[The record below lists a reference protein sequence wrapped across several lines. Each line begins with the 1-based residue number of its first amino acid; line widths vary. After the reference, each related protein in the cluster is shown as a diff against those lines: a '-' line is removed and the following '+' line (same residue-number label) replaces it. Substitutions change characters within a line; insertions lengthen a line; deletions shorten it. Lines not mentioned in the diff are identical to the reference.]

1 MLTYPGLFFTE
12 KRYTVSYAIK
22 MAACIYLMELTKLL
36 REPPKSL
43 LPTYSSQ
50 TAAAGHAFSRSIS
63 TERRPSNMSSVSTD
77 SETSRPGF
85 PNPYDIPRPQ
95 QFRRI
100 SSDVG
105 VSSAPTPTMD
115 EIPRFTSL
123 DTPSYS
129 PGGFLDTPSS
139 PTPRKLSVFLKVN
152 SRHGRISRA
161 PIHHPRVSH
170 YSRPGET
177 QIPPDTFKATSPT
190 QSPTKSSFRNR
201 RMSSAAAFGVR
212 LTKQPSHDAAGSVR
226 YHAQPT
232 VTVTTHQK
240 SHRRMSLA
248 ATMID
253 RPKKDSSPNPPP
265 QVKQPSQSNLKVT
278 GSPTNP
284 HMRQRVSVINRFRK
298 FAFRQHRGKNQES
311 KKRSST
317 TTQTSSR
324 SGSPMTYR
332 RGTSHTYNRSESMA
346 QCQIEDLQRNFPW
359 LDVVEYLVTSSQC
372 SEPDVR
378 AQRRRACQDLLQALQ
393 QVYGG
398 AHDGSQQDTEHEASV
413 SRDFP
418 SSLGTI
424 FSNTVLTTDSS
435 AQERDRAESVNIMT
449 RFDVTA
455 NNRQSVRQAMTRLDF
470 SGIPLF
476 SFIQLGMD
484 GLSVENFL
492 ESDCA
497 TAPSMRRKQHNKDR
511 LNFIHRY
518 STILT
523 LYPF

>member
-1 MLTYPGLFFTE
+1 MFLLSIE
-12 KRYTVSYAIK
+12 KRYTVSYAVK

-50 TAAAGHAFSRSIS
+50 AATGHTFSRSIS

-77 SETSRPGF
+77 SETSRPNF
-85 PNPYDIPRPQ
+85 PNPYDLSRPQ
-95 QFRRI
+95 QIRRLSSEVAI
-100 SSDVG
+100 S
-105 VSSAPTPTMD
+105 SSAPNPMLD
-115 EIPRFTSL
+115 EIPRFASL
-123 DTPSYS
+123 DAPSSS
-129 PGGFLDTPSS
+129 PSGFLDAPSS

-170 YSRPGET
+170 YGRQGET
-177 QIPPDTFKATSPT
+177 QVPPDTFKATSPT
-190 QSPTKSSFRNR
+190 HSPTKSSFRTR
-201 RMSSAAAFGVR
+201 RMSSAAAFGGAR
-212 LTKQPSHDAAGSVR
+212 IPKQPNHDAAGSVR

-240 SHRRMSLA
+240 SHRRMSMA
-248 ATMID
+248 ATMIE

-265 QVKQPSQSNLKVT
+265 HGQITKPPSQSNLKVT

-284 HMRQRVSVINRFRK
+284 HSRHRVSVIGRFRK

-311 KKRSST
+311 KKRAST
-317 TTQTSSR
+317 TTQSS
-324 SGSPMTYR
+324 SHSSSPMTYR
-332 RGTSHTYNRSESMA
+332 RGTSHSYNRSESMV
-346 QCQIEDLQRNFPW
+346 QCQVEDLQRSFPW

-398 AHDGSQQDTEHEASV
+398 GHDDSQPDSENEASAH
-413 SRDFP
+413 RDLT
-418 SSLGTI
+418 STLGTI
-424 FSNTVLTTDSS
+424 FSNTVIASDSS
-435 AQERDRAESVNIMT
+435 TRSRDRADSVNVAT
-449 RFDVTA
+449 RFDLTA
-455 NNRQSVRQAMTRLDF
+455 NNQQSAMTRLDF
-470 SGIPLF
+470 SGIPLS

-484 GLSVENFL
+484 GLSIENFL

-497 TAPSMRRKQHNKDR
+497 TAPSMRRQQHNKLR
-511 LNFIHRY
+511 LDFIHRY
-518 STILT
+518 NTLT
-523 LYPF
+523 ANNYM